1 MVGKFYAIKSE
12 KDIHKGTVISTV
24 FAIVVAGGC
33 YFLGGFGRLYAD
45 SPNIKWNPVKEG
57 VPLFDSIVPAMLST
71 LPTVL
76 IAIVIVLVLSASMST
91 LSSLVLTSSST
102 FTLDVIKPL
111 SKKEMTEKKQVA
123 IMRFFIIFFITVSA
137 VIAVFKDANPNVTFI
152 AQMMGVSWGAL
163 AGAFLAPFL
172 YGLYSKKISKA
183 SVYVCYVWGCGLAIA
198 QMIISLGQVDVSG
211 WGTVLSYIFKSS
223 INSGVVAMVGGLIIV
238 PIVSLFTKKPSEE
251 KLNEL
256 FACYD
261 EKVLVKQKDAL
272 EEAE

>member
-1 MVGKFYAIKSE
+1 
-12 KDIHKGTVISTV
+12 
-24 FAIVVAGGC
+24 
-33 YFLGGFGRLYAD
+33 
-45 SPNIKWNPVKEG
+45 
-57 VPLFDSIVPAMLST
+57 
-71 LPTVL
+71 
-76 IAIVIVLVLSASMST
+76 
-91 LSSLVLTSSST
+91 
-102 FTLDVIKPL
+102 
-111 SKKEMTEKKQVA
+111 
-123 IMRFFIIFFITVSA
+123 MRFFIIFFITVSA